1 MNLRYSYTA
10 TMTTAATVDSNG
22 DPVAGTPVTFLCDY
36 QPTVADTTVKYGGSF
51 VNAKY
56 KLFVS
61 PTDTVV
67 LVIGTEVT
75 CNATTGIIVAVYPTK
90 LNTEVWVK

>member
-1 MNLRYSYTA
+1 MSIRYSYTA
-10 TMTTAATVDSNG
+10 TMKTAATVDGNG
-22 DPVAGTPVTFLCDY
+22 DPVVGSPVTFDCDY

-56 KLFVS
+56 KLFVA
-61 PTDTVV
+61 PTNDVV
-67 LVIGTEVT
+67 LAIGLEVT
-75 CNATTGIIVAVYPTK
+75 CNATTGIIVAIYPTK